1 MKGRFDWKAAYFHL
15 VSLVA
20 IIFFLFAAVSAGQGL
35 LRMLFPAL
43 SMDTY
48 QWETVESF
56 EAFKRQS
63 GDIGPK
69 PVRPGPDRVDTTAA
83 VQKTDEQLRSEWEEH
98 KRLAVEGHRRLGL
111 WGLLESLVTM
121 AVAIPVLLFHRR
133 QAKRLR
139 NDAEPIETN
148 AVM

>member
-20 IIFFLFAAVSAGQGL
+20 IIFFLFAAMLAGQNL

-63 GDIGPK
+63 GDLGPK
-69 PVRPGPDRVDTTAA
+69 PARPGPDQVDSTIA

-98 KRLAVEGHRRLGL
+98 KRLAVEGQKRRGL
-111 WGLLESLVTM
+111 WGLLESLVAM
-121 AVAIPVLLFHRR
+121 AVSVPVLLFHRR

-139 NDAEPIETN
+139 EEPEPIERTS
-148 AVM
+148 VM